1 MAVDCMRPICFLK
14 YFKLLCLLQYTESLR
29 GRNLSLVK
37 SDEKNPNNTAGFSG
51 NCQVAR

>member
-14 YFKLLCLLQYTESLR
+14 YFKLLCPLLQYTESLR

-37 SDEKNPNNTAGFSG
+37 SDEKNLNNIAGF
-51 NCQVAR
+51 R